1 MDIREHFGNK
11 KLHKVLSKS
20 LTAQEV
26 RVLKLFATGSTVNEI
41 TEILTVSEGTV
52 RTHIRN
58 IFAKII
64 IGNSADCKITL
75 CLFWQLYRHEL
86 EKKEGIKKCKRN

>member
-1 MDIREHFGNK
+1 MDIREHFKNK
-11 KLHKVLSKS
+11 KLNKILSKN

-26 RVLKLFATGSTVNEI
+26 RVLKMYASGFTVNEI

-58 IFAKII
+58 VFSKIMI
-64 IGNSADCKITL
+64 DNSADCKMTL
-75 CLFWQLYRHEL
+75 CLFWHLYRQEL
-86 EKKEGIKKCKRN
+86 EKKEGTKKCKK